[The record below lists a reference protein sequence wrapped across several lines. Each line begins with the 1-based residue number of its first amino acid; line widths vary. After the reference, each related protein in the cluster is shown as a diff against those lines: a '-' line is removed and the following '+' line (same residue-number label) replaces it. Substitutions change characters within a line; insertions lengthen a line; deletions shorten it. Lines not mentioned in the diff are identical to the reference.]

1 MEAKSAVKDR
11 KDKKQIPK
19 DKKERIITAGIKEFA
34 EKGYALASTN
44 RICQNAGISKGLLF
58 HYFETKKQFY
68 SYLGKYLLENI
79 TCLLND
85 IKNLKGTNFNN
96 FVLNL
101 FKIANDFWLNNLEL
115 NLFYERVKSDKIIDP
130 LAEVNNQLKT
140 TICSK
145 LKVFPEIRKDIDID
159 LVYNI
164 LIGDITFWLKNNE
177 ILDKTLQNKETNE
190 KIKILF
196 EGIANK

>member
-1 MEAKSAVKDR
+1 MEAKTVVKDK

-34 EKGYALASTN
+34 ENGYALASTN

-68 SYLGKYLLENI
+68 SYLGNYLSENI
-79 TCLLND
+79 INLLND
-85 IKNLKGTNFNN
+85 IKDLKGTNFNN
-96 FVLNL
+96 FISNL
-101 FKIANDFWLNNLEL
+101 FKIANNFWINNLEL

-130 LAEVNNQLKT
+130 LLNVNKELKT
-140 TICSK
+140 FFCLK
-145 LKVFPEIRKDIDID
+145 LKSFPEIRKDINIE

-164 LIGDITFWLKNNE
+164 LIGDITFWLKNQK
-177 ILDKTLQNKETNE
+177 ILSISDQNKEINE